1 MSAEAQRIGHGDT
14 DIRLL
19 PLIDHKVQ
27 ITGRIRMT
35 IVDRCR
41 HKAVLHCQCR
51 NDRFQCPAG
60 TKQVSGHGFRTG
72 YIRLH
77 RCSAKRLFHSQRF
90 TGIIERRAGSMR
102 IDIINIRSCNSS
114 ILDCHGHGTGR
125 LCSIR
130 KRCRNMIGITG
141 AAIPDDLPIDFRISG
156 KRMLQLLQN
165 QHTGSLSHN
174 EALAFRVEGN
184 RSTIG
189 ILSLMQM
196 AKTTNAAR
204 RLADYGL
211 PFITVLTDP
220 TMGGVSASFA
230 FIGDVVIA
238 EPKALIGFA
247 GGVATGSCF
256 LKKGFSL
263 GRAYETKSLS
273 GAVLPVLLV
282 IGVATGAYAA
292 STEGPGSKH
301 APLLLALV
309 VALVIGALAQKS
321 RMCFAGSIRD
331 VILMKN
337 FDLLSIIAALFVVM
351 TIYNIATG
359 NFHLSF
365 SGQPIAHSQHLWNI
379 LGMYVV
385 GFAAV
390 LAGGCPLRQLI
401 LAGQGSSDSA
411 VTFLGMLLGAAFAHN
426 FNLVGSVA
434 KAATATDAAVPGGPA
449 MPGKIAVIVC
459 IVLLFVIAATNLRRK
474 KAAK

>member
-1 MSAEAQRIGHGDT
+1 MKLFDKTWKLALSGVVIGLLVMLLAMSGNPANMAICVACFIRDAAGALKLHTAAPVQYFRPEIVGFVCGSFLISMATKEYRSTAGSAPMVRFLLGAVMMIGALVFLGCPLRMVLRMSAGD
-14 DIRLL
+14 L
-19 PLIDHKVQ
+19 
-27 ITGRIRMT
+27 
-35 IVDRCR
+35 
-41 HKAVLHCQCR
+41 
-51 NDRFQCPAG
+51 
-60 TKQVSGHGFRTG
+60 
-72 YIRLH
+72 
-77 RCSAKRLFHSQRF
+77 
-90 TGIIERRAGSMR
+90 
-102 IDIINIRSCNSS
+102 
-114 ILDCHGHGTGR
+114 
-125 LCSIR
+125 
-130 KRCRNMIGITG
+130 
-141 AAIPDDLPIDFRISG
+141 
-156 KRMLQLLQN
+156 
-165 QHTGSLSHN
+165 
-174 EALAFRVEGN
+174 
-184 RSTIG
+184 
-189 ILSLMQM
+189 
-196 AKTTNAAR
+196 NA
-204 RLADYGL
+204 Y
-211 PFITVLTDP
+211 V
-220 TMGGVSASFA
+220 
-230 FIGDVVIA
+230 
-238 EPKALIGFA
+238 ALIGFA

-263 GRAYETKSLS
+263 GRAYETKPLS
-273 GAVLPVLLV
+273 GAVLPVLLAALLV

-321 RMCFAGSIRD
+321 CMCFAGSIRD

-426 FNLVGSVA
+426 FNLVGSAA

>member
-1 MSAEAQRIGHGDT
+1 MKLFDKTWKLALSGVVIGLLVMLLAMSGNPANMAICVACFIRDAAGALKLHTAAPVQYFRPEIVGFVCGSFLISVATKEYRSPAGSAPMVRFLLGAVMMIGALVFLGCPLRMVLRMSAGD
-14 DIRLL
+14 L
-19 PLIDHKVQ
+19 
-27 ITGRIRMT
+27 
-35 IVDRCR
+35 
-41 HKAVLHCQCR
+41 
-51 NDRFQCPAG
+51 
-60 TKQVSGHGFRTG
+60 
-72 YIRLH
+72 
-77 RCSAKRLFHSQRF
+77 
-90 TGIIERRAGSMR
+90 
-102 IDIINIRSCNSS
+102 
-114 ILDCHGHGTGR
+114 
-125 LCSIR
+125 
-130 KRCRNMIGITG
+130 
-141 AAIPDDLPIDFRISG
+141 
-156 KRMLQLLQN
+156 
-165 QHTGSLSHN
+165 
-174 EALAFRVEGN
+174 
-184 RSTIG
+184 
-189 ILSLMQM
+189 
-196 AKTTNAAR
+196 NA
-204 RLADYGL
+204 Y
-211 PFITVLTDP
+211 V
-220 TMGGVSASFA
+220 
-230 FIGDVVIA
+230 
-238 EPKALIGFA
+238 ALIGFA

-273 GAVLPVLLV
+273 GAVLPVLLAALLV

-351 TIYNIATG
+351 TVYNIATG

-426 FNLVGSVA
+426 FNLVGSAA

>member
-1 MSAEAQRIGHGDT
+1 MKLFDKTWKLALSGVIIGLLVMLLAMSGNPANMAICVACFIRDAAGALKLHTAAPVQYFRPEIVGFVCGSFLISMATKEYRSTAGSAPMVRFLLGAIMMIGALVFLGCPLRMVLRMSAGD
-14 DIRLL
+14 L
-19 PLIDHKVQ
+19 
-27 ITGRIRMT
+27 
-35 IVDRCR
+35 
-41 HKAVLHCQCR
+41 
-51 NDRFQCPAG
+51 
-60 TKQVSGHGFRTG
+60 
-72 YIRLH
+72 
-77 RCSAKRLFHSQRF
+77 
-90 TGIIERRAGSMR
+90 
-102 IDIINIRSCNSS
+102 
-114 ILDCHGHGTGR
+114 
-125 LCSIR
+125 
-130 KRCRNMIGITG
+130 
-141 AAIPDDLPIDFRISG
+141 
-156 KRMLQLLQN
+156 
-165 QHTGSLSHN
+165 
-174 EALAFRVEGN
+174 
-184 RSTIG
+184 
-189 ILSLMQM
+189 
-196 AKTTNAAR
+196 NA
-204 RLADYGL
+204 Y
-211 PFITVLTDP
+211 V
-220 TMGGVSASFA
+220 
-230 FIGDVVIA
+230 
-238 EPKALIGFA
+238 ALIGFA

-263 GRAYETKSLS
+263 GRAYEAKSLS
-273 GAVLPVLLV
+273 GAVLPVLLAALLV
-282 IGVATGAYAA
+282 IGVATGAYVA
-292 STEGPGSKH
+292 SAEGPGSKH
-301 APLLLALV
+301 APLLLALM

-351 TIYNIATG
+351 TVYNIATG

-426 FNLVGSVA
+426 FNLVGSAA

>member
-1 MSAEAQRIGHGDT
+1 MKLFDKTWKLALSGVVIGLLVMLLAMSGNPANMAICVACFIRDAAGALKLHTAAPVQYFRPEIVGFVCGSFLISVATKEYRSTAGSAPMVRFLLGAVMMIGALVFLGCPLRMVLRMSAGD
-14 DIRLL
+14 L
-19 PLIDHKVQ
+19 
-27 ITGRIRMT
+27 
-35 IVDRCR
+35 
-41 HKAVLHCQCR
+41 
-51 NDRFQCPAG
+51 
-60 TKQVSGHGFRTG
+60 
-72 YIRLH
+72 
-77 RCSAKRLFHSQRF
+77 
-90 TGIIERRAGSMR
+90 
-102 IDIINIRSCNSS
+102 
-114 ILDCHGHGTGR
+114 
-125 LCSIR
+125 
-130 KRCRNMIGITG
+130 
-141 AAIPDDLPIDFRISG
+141 
-156 KRMLQLLQN
+156 
-165 QHTGSLSHN
+165 
-174 EALAFRVEGN
+174 
-184 RSTIG
+184 
-189 ILSLMQM
+189 
-196 AKTTNAAR
+196 NA
-204 RLADYGL
+204 Y
-211 PFITVLTDP
+211 V
-220 TMGGVSASFA
+220 
-230 FIGDVVIA
+230 
-238 EPKALIGFA
+238 ALIGFA

-273 GAVLPVLLV
+273 GAVLPVLLAALLV

-337 FDLLSIIAALFVVM
+337 FDLFSIIAALFVVM

-426 FNLVGSVA
+426 FNLVGSAA

>member
-1 MSAEAQRIGHGDT
+1 MKLFDKTWKLALSGVVIGLLVMLLAMSGNPANMAICVACFIRDAAGALKLHTAAPVQYFRPEIVGFVCGSFLISMATKEYRSTAGSAPMVRFLLGAVMMIGALVFLGCPLRMVLRMSAGD
-14 DIRLL
+14 L
-19 PLIDHKVQ
+19 
-27 ITGRIRMT
+27 
-35 IVDRCR
+35 
-41 HKAVLHCQCR
+41 
-51 NDRFQCPAG
+51 
-60 TKQVSGHGFRTG
+60 
-72 YIRLH
+72 
-77 RCSAKRLFHSQRF
+77 
-90 TGIIERRAGSMR
+90 
-102 IDIINIRSCNSS
+102 
-114 ILDCHGHGTGR
+114 
-125 LCSIR
+125 
-130 KRCRNMIGITG
+130 
-141 AAIPDDLPIDFRISG
+141 
-156 KRMLQLLQN
+156 
-165 QHTGSLSHN
+165 
-174 EALAFRVEGN
+174 
-184 RSTIG
+184 
-189 ILSLMQM
+189 
-196 AKTTNAAR
+196 NA
-204 RLADYGL
+204 Y
-211 PFITVLTDP
+211 V
-220 TMGGVSASFA
+220 
-230 FIGDVVIA
+230 
-238 EPKALIGFA
+238 ALIGFA

-273 GAVLPVLLV
+273 GAVLPVLLAALLV

-426 FNLVGSVA
+426 FNLVGSAA
-434 KAATATDAAVPGGPA
+434 KAATATNAAVPGGPA

>member
-1 MSAEAQRIGHGDT
+1 MKLFDKTWKLALSGVVIGLLVMLLAMSGNPANMAICVACFIRDAAGALKLHTAAPVQYFRPEIVGFVCGSFLISMATKEYRSTAGSAPMVRFLLGAVMMLGALVFLGCPLRMVLRMSAGD
-14 DIRLL
+14 L
-19 PLIDHKVQ
+19 
-27 ITGRIRMT
+27 
-35 IVDRCR
+35 
-41 HKAVLHCQCR
+41 
-51 NDRFQCPAG
+51 
-60 TKQVSGHGFRTG
+60 
-72 YIRLH
+72 
-77 RCSAKRLFHSQRF
+77 
-90 TGIIERRAGSMR
+90 
-102 IDIINIRSCNSS
+102 
-114 ILDCHGHGTGR
+114 
-125 LCSIR
+125 
-130 KRCRNMIGITG
+130 
-141 AAIPDDLPIDFRISG
+141 
-156 KRMLQLLQN
+156 
-165 QHTGSLSHN
+165 
-174 EALAFRVEGN
+174 
-184 RSTIG
+184 
-189 ILSLMQM
+189 
-196 AKTTNAAR
+196 NA
-204 RLADYGL
+204 Y
-211 PFITVLTDP
+211 V
-220 TMGGVSASFA
+220 
-230 FIGDVVIA
+230 
-238 EPKALIGFA
+238 ALIGFA

-273 GAVLPVLLV
+273 GAVPPVLLAALLV

-301 APLLLALV
+301 APLLLALM

-365 SGQPIAHSQHLWNI
+365 SGQPIAHSQHLWSI

-426 FNLVGSVA
+426 FNLVGSAA

>member
-1 MSAEAQRIGHGDT
+1 MKLFDKTWKLTLSGVVIGLLVMLLAMSGNPANMAICVACFIRDAAGALKLHTAAPVQYFRPEIVGFVCGSFLISVATKEYRSTAGSAPMVRFLLGAVMMIGALVFLGCPLRMVLRMSAGD
-14 DIRLL
+14 L
-19 PLIDHKVQ
+19 
-27 ITGRIRMT
+27 
-35 IVDRCR
+35 
-41 HKAVLHCQCR
+41 
-51 NDRFQCPAG
+51 
-60 TKQVSGHGFRTG
+60 
-72 YIRLH
+72 
-77 RCSAKRLFHSQRF
+77 
-90 TGIIERRAGSMR
+90 
-102 IDIINIRSCNSS
+102 
-114 ILDCHGHGTGR
+114 
-125 LCSIR
+125 
-130 KRCRNMIGITG
+130 
-141 AAIPDDLPIDFRISG
+141 
-156 KRMLQLLQN
+156 
-165 QHTGSLSHN
+165 
-174 EALAFRVEGN
+174 
-184 RSTIG
+184 
-189 ILSLMQM
+189 
-196 AKTTNAAR
+196 NA
-204 RLADYGL
+204 Y
-211 PFITVLTDP
+211 V
-220 TMGGVSASFA
+220 
-230 FIGDVVIA
+230 
-238 EPKALIGFA
+238 ALIGFA

-263 GRAYETKSLS
+263 GRSYETKSLS
-273 GAVLPVLLV
+273 GAVLPVLLAALLV

-351 TIYNIATG
+351 TVYNIATG

-426 FNLVGSVA
+426 FNLVGSAA

>member
-1 MSAEAQRIGHGDT
+1 MKLFDKTWKLALSGVVIGLLVMLLAMSGNPANMAICVACFIRDAAGALKLHTAAPVQYFRPEIVGFVCGSFLISTATKEYRSTAGSAPMVRFLLGAVMMIGALVFLGCPLRMVLRMSAGD
-14 DIRLL
+14 L
-19 PLIDHKVQ
+19 
-27 ITGRIRMT
+27 
-35 IVDRCR
+35 
-41 HKAVLHCQCR
+41 
-51 NDRFQCPAG
+51 
-60 TKQVSGHGFRTG
+60 
-72 YIRLH
+72 
-77 RCSAKRLFHSQRF
+77 
-90 TGIIERRAGSMR
+90 
-102 IDIINIRSCNSS
+102 
-114 ILDCHGHGTGR
+114 
-125 LCSIR
+125 
-130 KRCRNMIGITG
+130 
-141 AAIPDDLPIDFRISG
+141 
-156 KRMLQLLQN
+156 
-165 QHTGSLSHN
+165 
-174 EALAFRVEGN
+174 
-184 RSTIG
+184 
-189 ILSLMQM
+189 
-196 AKTTNAAR
+196 NA
-204 RLADYGL
+204 Y
-211 PFITVLTDP
+211 V
-220 TMGGVSASFA
+220 
-230 FIGDVVIA
+230 
-238 EPKALIGFA
+238 ALIGFA

-273 GAVLPVLLV
+273 GAVLPVLLAALLV

-301 APLLLALV
+301 APLLLALM

-426 FNLVGSVA
+426 FNLVGSAA

-449 MPGKIAVIVC
+449 IPGKIAVIVC

>member
-1 MSAEAQRIGHGDT
+1 MKLFDKTWKLTLSGVVIGLLVMLLAMSGNPANMAICVACFIRDAAGALKLHTAAPVQYFRPEIVGFVCGSFLISMATKEYRSTAGSAPMVRFLLGAVMMIGALVFLGCPLRMVLRMSAGD
-14 DIRLL
+14 L
-19 PLIDHKVQ
+19 
-27 ITGRIRMT
+27 
-35 IVDRCR
+35 
-41 HKAVLHCQCR
+41 
-51 NDRFQCPAG
+51 
-60 TKQVSGHGFRTG
+60 
-72 YIRLH
+72 
-77 RCSAKRLFHSQRF
+77 
-90 TGIIERRAGSMR
+90 
-102 IDIINIRSCNSS
+102 
-114 ILDCHGHGTGR
+114 
-125 LCSIR
+125 
-130 KRCRNMIGITG
+130 
-141 AAIPDDLPIDFRISG
+141 
-156 KRMLQLLQN
+156 
-165 QHTGSLSHN
+165 
-174 EALAFRVEGN
+174 
-184 RSTIG
+184 
-189 ILSLMQM
+189 
-196 AKTTNAAR
+196 NA
-204 RLADYGL
+204 Y
-211 PFITVLTDP
+211 V
-220 TMGGVSASFA
+220 
-230 FIGDVVIA
+230 
-238 EPKALIGFA
+238 ALIGFA
-247 GGVATGSCF
+247 GGAATGSCF

-273 GAVLPVLLV
+273 GAVLPVLLAALLV

-426 FNLVGSVA
+426 FNLVGSAA

-449 MPGKIAVIVC
+449 IPGKIAVIVC

-474 KAAK
+474 KEAK

>member
-1 MSAEAQRIGHGDT
+1 MKLFDKTWKLALSGVVIGLLVMLLAMSGNPANMAICVACFIRDAAGALKLHTAAPVQYFRPEIVGFVCGSFLISMATKEYRSTAGSAPMVRFLLGTVMMIGALVFLGCPLRMVLRMSAGD
-14 DIRLL
+14 L
-19 PLIDHKVQ
+19 
-27 ITGRIRMT
+27 
-35 IVDRCR
+35 
-41 HKAVLHCQCR
+41 
-51 NDRFQCPAG
+51 
-60 TKQVSGHGFRTG
+60 
-72 YIRLH
+72 
-77 RCSAKRLFHSQRF
+77 
-90 TGIIERRAGSMR
+90 
-102 IDIINIRSCNSS
+102 
-114 ILDCHGHGTGR
+114 
-125 LCSIR
+125 
-130 KRCRNMIGITG
+130 
-141 AAIPDDLPIDFRISG
+141 
-156 KRMLQLLQN
+156 
-165 QHTGSLSHN
+165 
-174 EALAFRVEGN
+174 
-184 RSTIG
+184 
-189 ILSLMQM
+189 
-196 AKTTNAAR
+196 NA
-204 RLADYGL
+204 Y
-211 PFITVLTDP
+211 V
-220 TMGGVSASFA
+220 
-230 FIGDVVIA
+230 
-238 EPKALIGFA
+238 ALIGFA

-263 GRAYETKSLS
+263 GRAYETKPLS
-273 GAVLPVLLV
+273 GAVLPVLLAALLV

-337 FDLLSIIAALFVVM
+337 FDLLSIIATLFAVM

-426 FNLVGSVA
+426 FNLVGSAA

-449 MPGKIAVIVC
+449 MPGKIAIIVC

>member
-1 MSAEAQRIGHGDT
+1 MKLFDKTWKLALSGVVIGLLVMLLAMSGNPANMAICVACFIRDTAGALKLHTAAPVQYFRPEIVGFVCGSFLISMATKEYRSTAGSAPMVRFLLGAVMMIGALVFLGCPLRMVLRMSAGD
-14 DIRLL
+14 L
-19 PLIDHKVQ
+19 
-27 ITGRIRMT
+27 
-35 IVDRCR
+35 
-41 HKAVLHCQCR
+41 
-51 NDRFQCPAG
+51 
-60 TKQVSGHGFRTG
+60 
-72 YIRLH
+72 
-77 RCSAKRLFHSQRF
+77 
-90 TGIIERRAGSMR
+90 
-102 IDIINIRSCNSS
+102 
-114 ILDCHGHGTGR
+114 
-125 LCSIR
+125 
-130 KRCRNMIGITG
+130 
-141 AAIPDDLPIDFRISG
+141 
-156 KRMLQLLQN
+156 
-165 QHTGSLSHN
+165 
-174 EALAFRVEGN
+174 
-184 RSTIG
+184 
-189 ILSLMQM
+189 
-196 AKTTNAAR
+196 NA
-204 RLADYGL
+204 Y
-211 PFITVLTDP
+211 V
-220 TMGGVSASFA
+220 
-230 FIGDVVIA
+230 
-238 EPKALIGFA
+238 ALIGFA

-263 GRAYETKSLS
+263 GRSYETKSLS
-273 GAVLPVLLV
+273 GAALPVLLAALLV

-426 FNLVGSVA
+426 FNLVGSAA

>member
-1 MSAEAQRIGHGDT
+1 MKLFDKTWKLALSGVVIGLLVMLLAMSGNPANMAICVACFIRDAAGALKLHTAAPVQYFRPEIVGFVCGSFLISMATKEYRSTAGSAPMVRFLLGAVMMIGALVFLGCPLRMVLRMSAGD
-14 DIRLL
+14 L
-19 PLIDHKVQ
+19 
-27 ITGRIRMT
+27 
-35 IVDRCR
+35 
-41 HKAVLHCQCR
+41 
-51 NDRFQCPAG
+51 
-60 TKQVSGHGFRTG
+60 
-72 YIRLH
+72 
-77 RCSAKRLFHSQRF
+77 
-90 TGIIERRAGSMR
+90 
-102 IDIINIRSCNSS
+102 
-114 ILDCHGHGTGR
+114 
-125 LCSIR
+125 
-130 KRCRNMIGITG
+130 
-141 AAIPDDLPIDFRISG
+141 
-156 KRMLQLLQN
+156 
-165 QHTGSLSHN
+165 
-174 EALAFRVEGN
+174 
-184 RSTIG
+184 
-189 ILSLMQM
+189 
-196 AKTTNAAR
+196 NA
-204 RLADYGL
+204 Y
-211 PFITVLTDP
+211 V
-220 TMGGVSASFA
+220 
-230 FIGDVVIA
+230 
-238 EPKALIGFA
+238 ALIGFA

-263 GRAYETKSLS
+263 GRSYETKSLS
-273 GAVLPVLLV
+273 GAVLPVLLAALLV

-301 APLLLALV
+301 APLLLALM

-337 FDLLSIIAALFVVM
+337 FDLLSIIAALFAVM
-351 TIYNIATG
+351 IIYNIATG

-426 FNLVGSVA
+426 FNLVGSAA

>member
-1 MSAEAQRIGHGDT
+1 MKLFDKTWKLALSGVVIGLLVMLLAMSGNPANMAICVACFIRDAAGALKLHTAAPVQYFRPEIVGFVCGSFLISMATKEYRSTAGSAPMVRFLLGAVMMIGALVFLGCPLRMVLRMSAGD
-14 DIRLL
+14 L
-19 PLIDHKVQ
+19 
-27 ITGRIRMT
+27 
-35 IVDRCR
+35 
-41 HKAVLHCQCR
+41 
-51 NDRFQCPAG
+51 
-60 TKQVSGHGFRTG
+60 
-72 YIRLH
+72 
-77 RCSAKRLFHSQRF
+77 
-90 TGIIERRAGSMR
+90 
-102 IDIINIRSCNSS
+102 
-114 ILDCHGHGTGR
+114 
-125 LCSIR
+125 
-130 KRCRNMIGITG
+130 
-141 AAIPDDLPIDFRISG
+141 
-156 KRMLQLLQN
+156 
-165 QHTGSLSHN
+165 
-174 EALAFRVEGN
+174 
-184 RSTIG
+184 
-189 ILSLMQM
+189 
-196 AKTTNAAR
+196 NA
-204 RLADYGL
+204 Y
-211 PFITVLTDP
+211 V
-220 TMGGVSASFA
+220 
-230 FIGDVVIA
+230 
-238 EPKALIGFA
+238 ALIGFA

-263 GRAYETKSLS
+263 GRAYETNSLS
-273 GAVLPVLLV
+273 GAVLPVLLAALLV

-301 APLLLALV
+301 APLLLALM

-337 FDLLSIIAALFVVM
+337 FDLLSIIAALFAVM

-426 FNLVGSVA
+426 FNLVGSAA
-434 KAATATDAAVPGGPA
+434 KAATATDAAAPGGPA

-459 IVLLFVIAATNLRRK
+459 IVLLFVIAATKLRRK

>member
-1 MSAEAQRIGHGDT
+1 MKLFDKTWKLALSGVVIGLLVMLLAMSGNPANMAICVACFIRDAAGALKLHTAAPVQYFRPEIVGFVCGSFLISVATKEYRSTAGSAPMVRFLLGAVMMIGALVFLGCPLRMVLRMSAGD
-14 DIRLL
+14 L
-19 PLIDHKVQ
+19 
-27 ITGRIRMT
+27 
-35 IVDRCR
+35 
-41 HKAVLHCQCR
+41 
-51 NDRFQCPAG
+51 
-60 TKQVSGHGFRTG
+60 
-72 YIRLH
+72 
-77 RCSAKRLFHSQRF
+77 
-90 TGIIERRAGSMR
+90 
-102 IDIINIRSCNSS
+102 
-114 ILDCHGHGTGR
+114 
-125 LCSIR
+125 
-130 KRCRNMIGITG
+130 
-141 AAIPDDLPIDFRISG
+141 
-156 KRMLQLLQN
+156 
-165 QHTGSLSHN
+165 
-174 EALAFRVEGN
+174 
-184 RSTIG
+184 
-189 ILSLMQM
+189 
-196 AKTTNAAR
+196 NA
-204 RLADYGL
+204 Y
-211 PFITVLTDP
+211 V
-220 TMGGVSASFA
+220 
-230 FIGDVVIA
+230 
-238 EPKALIGFA
+238 ALIGFA

-273 GAVLPVLLV
+273 GAVLPVLLAALLV

-301 APLLLALV
+301 APLLLALMV

-337 FDLLSIIAALFVVM
+337 FDLLSIIAALFAVM

-426 FNLVGSVA
+426 FNLVGSAA

-449 MPGKIAVIVC
+449 IPGKIAVIVC

-474 KAAK
+474 KEAK

>member
-1 MSAEAQRIGHGDT
+1 MKLFDKTWKLALSGVVIGLLVMLLAMSGNPANMAICVACFIRDAAGALKLHTAAPVQYFRPEIVGFVCGSFLISMATKEYRSTAGSAPMVRFLLGAVMMIGALVFLGCPLRMVLRMSAGD
-14 DIRLL
+14 L
-19 PLIDHKVQ
+19 
-27 ITGRIRMT
+27 
-35 IVDRCR
+35 
-41 HKAVLHCQCR
+41 
-51 NDRFQCPAG
+51 
-60 TKQVSGHGFRTG
+60 
-72 YIRLH
+72 
-77 RCSAKRLFHSQRF
+77 
-90 TGIIERRAGSMR
+90 
-102 IDIINIRSCNSS
+102 
-114 ILDCHGHGTGR
+114 
-125 LCSIR
+125 
-130 KRCRNMIGITG
+130 
-141 AAIPDDLPIDFRISG
+141 
-156 KRMLQLLQN
+156 
-165 QHTGSLSHN
+165 
-174 EALAFRVEGN
+174 
-184 RSTIG
+184 
-189 ILSLMQM
+189 
-196 AKTTNAAR
+196 NA
-204 RLADYGL
+204 Y
-211 PFITVLTDP
+211 V
-220 TMGGVSASFA
+220 
-230 FIGDVVIA
+230 
-238 EPKALIGFA
+238 ALIGFA

-263 GRAYETKSLS
+263 GRAYETKPLS
-273 GAVLPVLLV
+273 GAVLPVLLAALLV

-337 FDLLSIIAALFVVM
+337 FDLLSIIAALFVVV
-351 TIYNIATG
+351 TVYNIATG

-426 FNLVGSVA
+426 FNLVGSAA

>member
-1 MSAEAQRIGHGDT
+1 MKLFDKTWKLALSGVVIGLLVMLLAMSGNPANMAICVACFIRDAAGALKLHTAAPVQYFRPEIVGFVCGSFLISMATKEYRSTAGSAPMVRFLLGAVMMIGALVFLGCPLRMVLRMSAGD
-14 DIRLL
+14 L
-19 PLIDHKVQ
+19 
-27 ITGRIRMT
+27 
-35 IVDRCR
+35 
-41 HKAVLHCQCR
+41 
-51 NDRFQCPAG
+51 
-60 TKQVSGHGFRTG
+60 
-72 YIRLH
+72 
-77 RCSAKRLFHSQRF
+77 
-90 TGIIERRAGSMR
+90 
-102 IDIINIRSCNSS
+102 
-114 ILDCHGHGTGR
+114 
-125 LCSIR
+125 
-130 KRCRNMIGITG
+130 
-141 AAIPDDLPIDFRISG
+141 
-156 KRMLQLLQN
+156 
-165 QHTGSLSHN
+165 
-174 EALAFRVEGN
+174 
-184 RSTIG
+184 
-189 ILSLMQM
+189 
-196 AKTTNAAR
+196 NA
-204 RLADYGL
+204 Y
-211 PFITVLTDP
+211 V
-220 TMGGVSASFA
+220 
-230 FIGDVVIA
+230 
-238 EPKALIGFA
+238 ALIGFA

-263 GRAYETKSLS
+263 GRAYETKPLS
-273 GAVLPVLLV
+273 GAVLPVLLAALLV

-426 FNLVGSVA
+426 FNLVGNAA

>member
-1 MSAEAQRIGHGDT
+1 MKLFDKTWKLALSGVVIGLLVMLLAMSGNPANMAICVACFIRDAAGALKLHTAAPVQYFRPEIVGFVCGSFLISMATKEYRSTAGSAPMVRFLLGAVMMIGALVFLGCPLRMVLRMSAGD
-14 DIRLL
+14 L
-19 PLIDHKVQ
+19 
-27 ITGRIRMT
+27 
-35 IVDRCR
+35 
-41 HKAVLHCQCR
+41 
-51 NDRFQCPAG
+51 
-60 TKQVSGHGFRTG
+60 
-72 YIRLH
+72 
-77 RCSAKRLFHSQRF
+77 
-90 TGIIERRAGSMR
+90 
-102 IDIINIRSCNSS
+102 
-114 ILDCHGHGTGR
+114 
-125 LCSIR
+125 
-130 KRCRNMIGITG
+130 
-141 AAIPDDLPIDFRISG
+141 
-156 KRMLQLLQN
+156 
-165 QHTGSLSHN
+165 
-174 EALAFRVEGN
+174 
-184 RSTIG
+184 
-189 ILSLMQM
+189 
-196 AKTTNAAR
+196 NA
-204 RLADYGL
+204 Y
-211 PFITVLTDP
+211 V
-220 TMGGVSASFA
+220 
-230 FIGDVVIA
+230 
-238 EPKALIGFA
+238 ALIGFA

-256 LKKGFSL
+256 LNKGFSL

-273 GAVLPVLLV
+273 GAVLPVLLAALLV

-301 APLLLALV
+301 APLLLALM

-426 FNLVGSVA
+426 FNLVGSAA

-449 MPGKIAVIVC
+449 IPGKIAVIVC

>member
-1 MSAEAQRIGHGDT
+1 MKFFDKTWKLALSGVVIGLLVMLLAMSGNPANMAICVACFIRDAAGALKLHTAAPVQYFRPEIVGFVCGSFLISVATKEYRSTAGSAPMVRFLLGAVMMIGALVFLGCPLRMVLRMSAGD
-14 DIRLL
+14 L
-19 PLIDHKVQ
+19 
-27 ITGRIRMT
+27 
-35 IVDRCR
+35 
-41 HKAVLHCQCR
+41 
-51 NDRFQCPAG
+51 
-60 TKQVSGHGFRTG
+60 
-72 YIRLH
+72 
-77 RCSAKRLFHSQRF
+77 
-90 TGIIERRAGSMR
+90 
-102 IDIINIRSCNSS
+102 
-114 ILDCHGHGTGR
+114 
-125 LCSIR
+125 
-130 KRCRNMIGITG
+130 
-141 AAIPDDLPIDFRISG
+141 
-156 KRMLQLLQN
+156 
-165 QHTGSLSHN
+165 
-174 EALAFRVEGN
+174 
-184 RSTIG
+184 
-189 ILSLMQM
+189 
-196 AKTTNAAR
+196 NA
-204 RLADYGL
+204 Y
-211 PFITVLTDP
+211 V
-220 TMGGVSASFA
+220 
-230 FIGDVVIA
+230 
-238 EPKALIGFA
+238 ALIGFA

-263 GRAYETKSLS
+263 GRSYETKSLS
-273 GAVLPVLLV
+273 GAVLPVLLAALLV

-337 FDLLSIIAALFVVM
+337 FDLLSIIAALFAVM
-351 TIYNIATG
+351 IIYNIATG

-426 FNLVGSVA
+426 FNLVGSAA

>member
-1 MSAEAQRIGHGDT
+1 MKLFDKTWKLALSGVVIGLLVMLLAMSGNPANMAICVACFIRDAAGALKLHTAAPVQYFRPEIVGFVCGSFLISMATKEYRSTAGSAPMVRFLLGAVMMIGALVFLGCPLRMVLRMSAGD
-14 DIRLL
+14 L
-19 PLIDHKVQ
+19 
-27 ITGRIRMT
+27 
-35 IVDRCR
+35 
-41 HKAVLHCQCR
+41 
-51 NDRFQCPAG
+51 
-60 TKQVSGHGFRTG
+60 
-72 YIRLH
+72 
-77 RCSAKRLFHSQRF
+77 
-90 TGIIERRAGSMR
+90 
-102 IDIINIRSCNSS
+102 
-114 ILDCHGHGTGR
+114 
-125 LCSIR
+125 
-130 KRCRNMIGITG
+130 
-141 AAIPDDLPIDFRISG
+141 
-156 KRMLQLLQN
+156 
-165 QHTGSLSHN
+165 
-174 EALAFRVEGN
+174 
-184 RSTIG
+184 
-189 ILSLMQM
+189 
-196 AKTTNAAR
+196 NA
-204 RLADYGL
+204 Y
-211 PFITVLTDP
+211 V
-220 TMGGVSASFA
+220 
-230 FIGDVVIA
+230 
-238 EPKALIGFA
+238 ALIGFA

-273 GAVLPVLLV
+273 GAVLPVLLAALLV

-337 FDLLSIIAALFVVM
+337 FDLLSIIAALFAVM

-359 NFHLSF
+359 QFPSELF
-365 SGQPIAHSQHLWNI
+365 RPAHCTFAASVEHPW
-379 LGMYVV
+379 YVRC

-426 FNLVGSVA
+426 FNLVGSAA

>member
-1 MSAEAQRIGHGDT
+1 MKLFDKTWKLALSGVVIGLLVMLLAMSGNPANMAICVACFIRDAAGALKLHTAAPVQYFRPEIVGFVCGSFLISMATKEYRSTAGSAPMVRFLLGTVMMIGALVFLGCPLRMVLRMSAGD
-14 DIRLL
+14 L
-19 PLIDHKVQ
+19 
-27 ITGRIRMT
+27 
-35 IVDRCR
+35 
-41 HKAVLHCQCR
+41 
-51 NDRFQCPAG
+51 
-60 TKQVSGHGFRTG
+60 
-72 YIRLH
+72 
-77 RCSAKRLFHSQRF
+77 
-90 TGIIERRAGSMR
+90 
-102 IDIINIRSCNSS
+102 
-114 ILDCHGHGTGR
+114 
-125 LCSIR
+125 
-130 KRCRNMIGITG
+130 
-141 AAIPDDLPIDFRISG
+141 
-156 KRMLQLLQN
+156 
-165 QHTGSLSHN
+165 
-174 EALAFRVEGN
+174 
-184 RSTIG
+184 
-189 ILSLMQM
+189 
-196 AKTTNAAR
+196 NA
-204 RLADYGL
+204 Y
-211 PFITVLTDP
+211 V
-220 TMGGVSASFA
+220 
-230 FIGDVVIA
+230 
-238 EPKALIGFA
+238 ALIGFA

-273 GAVLPVLLV
+273 GAVLPVLLAALLV

-337 FDLLSIIAALFVVM
+337 FDLLSIIATLFAVM

-426 FNLVGSVA
+426 FNLVGSAA

-474 KAAK
+474 KEAK